1 MAFAADS
8 AVLFDRLDEE
18 LRVAPQAVPGLF
30 GKIIGSVCTRIPVLS
45 RSGKT
50 NRIDQLVEAGAWTD
64 AALALIELEL
74 PAWKLRRLVWDDGEW
89 FCSLSR
95 QPSLPAMLDDTV
107 DANHQRMPIALLQAF
122 LQARRINETVPQAIS
137 AVPAIKTAGE
147 RFVCC
152 DNFA

>member
-18 LRVAPQAVPGLF
+18 LRVAPQPAPALF
-30 GKIIGSVCTRIPVLS
+30 GKIIGSACTRVPALS

-50 NRIDQLVEAGAWTD
+50 SRIDRLIEAEAWTD

-74 PAWKLRRLVWDDGEW
+74 PAWKLRRLVWEDGEW

-95 QPSLPAMLDDTV
+95 QPNLPAMLDDTV
-107 DANHQRMPIALLQAF
+107 DANHQLMPIALLQAF
-122 LQARRINETVPQAIS
+122 LQARRVNATVPQALS
-137 AVPAIKTAGE
+137 AVPAIETAGE